1 MKYLLFV
8 FIYTL
13 QLYSLDFK
21 VATYNVENFFDL
33 HYDKT
38 EYKEYIP
45 YTKYWHKNSYNNKL
59 KNISKTIRDL
69 DADILALQEIESQRT
84 LNSLLKNHPKYKHS
98 VFYKNKDSA
107 IGLALLSKYKILS
120 SSTIIVDKNNKYS
133 RDILKVK
140 ILIDNKPLLIYVNH
154 WRSKRAKESKRI
166 VYAMALKKELDKQQ
180 TKDYIILGDLN
191 SNYNEY
197 QTFKYDKKLNDTFNI
212 TGINQILNTTY
223 NGNLIRKIDISTLK
237 EQVHF
242 NTWLE
247 IQKNKRFSAKY
258 KNNNNTPDNIL
269 LSKALFDKK
278 NISYI
283 NNSFNVFK
291 PKYLFKKNKIFRWN
305 KYKNIGYSDH
315 LPIYAY
321 FSTKKQEYDFIKKK
335 LSPLNMKNTISH
347 LYEVEQIS
355 DYELKNVTVIYKAK
369 NIAIVKQT
377 NNDKAIMLYKPNT
390 RLKVGFNYD
399 FTVDK
404 IDEYNG
410 LKEITKI
417 SNLNVNHHSNN
428 FKDFYID
435 GNVIDLN
442 NNKYLNNIIYNING
456 TYKKKYLYFNTK
468 KIRLYFKKGIK
479 KPKDGEKIS
488 ISSGHLSIYKSSMQI
503 VLHKDIDFKI
513 Y

>member
-21 VATYNVENFFDL
+21 VASYNVENFFDL
-33 HYDKT
+33 YYDKT
-38 EYKEYIP
+38 EYKEFIP
-45 YTKYWHKNSYNNKL
+45 HTKYWNKTSFNNKL
-59 KNISKTIRDL
+59 NNISRTIKDL
-69 DADILALQEIESQRT
+69 DADILALQEIESQKVIDAI
-84 LNSLLKNHPKYKHS
+84 LKKNQNYKYFIFH
-98 VFYKNKDSA
+98 KNKNTA
-107 IGLALLSKYKILS
+107 IGLALLSKYKITS
-120 SSTIIVDKNNKYS
+120 SIPIVVDKNDIYS
-133 RDILKVK
+133 RDILKVNL
-140 ILIDNKPLLIYVNH
+140 LIDNKPLIVYVNH

-180 TKDYIILGDLN
+180 NNDYIILGDLN

-223 NGNLIRKIDISTLK
+223 NGNLIRKVDTITLR

-247 IQKNKRFSAKY
+247 ISKNKRFSTKY

-269 LSKALFDKK
+269 LSKALFDNK

-291 PKYLFKKNKIFRWN
+291 PNYLFKKKRIFRWN
-305 KYKNIGYSDH
+305 KYRNNGYSDH

-321 FSTKKQEYDFIKKK
+321 FSSKRQKYDFIKKK
-335 LSPLNMKNTISH
+335 PFHLNINNTINH

-355 DYELKNVTVIYKAK
+355 DYELKNVTIIYKAK
-369 NIAIVKQT
+369 NIIIVKQT
-377 NNDKAIMLYKPNT
+377 KNDKAIMLYKPSFE
-390 RLKVGFNYD
+390 LKIGFNYD

-410 LKEITKI
+410 LKEIKNI
-417 SNLNVNHHSNN
+417 SNLSLNYQSNN
-428 FKDFYID
+428 FKDFYLD
-435 GNVIDLN
+435 GSSIDLN
-442 NNKYLNNIIYNING
+442 NDKYLNNIIYNIKG
-456 TYKKKYLYFNTK
+456 IYKKRHLYFDNK

-479 KPKDGEKIS
+479 KPKEGATIS
-488 ISSGHLSIYKSSMQI
+488 ISSGHLSIYKSSIQI
-503 VLHKDIDFKI
+503 VLYRELDFKTL
-513 Y
+513 